1 MYLSVPHSIHPQ
13 SRNKEGSSPQALS
26 GACAELT
33 TTPGQGPSDGV
44 CPCLLLSLSNSRTW
58 YLCAG
63 NPDPTS
69 WLSRRGCAYR
79 MTSDTE
85 GPLPRIR
92 VGAFNQRA
100 IELTRNTQY
109 MSHSFVAFL
118 QLHTSQSEHLH
129 GPTQTSQRQHGG
141 D

>member
-1 MYLSVPHSIHPQ
+1 MYLSVPHSLRPQ
-13 SRNKEGSSPQALS
+13 SGTKEGSSPQALS

-33 TTPGQGPSDGV
+33 ATPAQGRKAPAMVSAPACCCPCQTAERGV
-44 CPCLLLSLSNSRTW
+44 CVLETLTQC
-58 YLCAG
+58 
-63 NPDPTS
+63 
-69 WLSRRGCAYR
+69 RGCAYR
-79 MTSDTE
+79 MTSDAE

-92 VGAFNQRA
+92 VGAFNRRA

-109 MSHSFVAFL
+109 MSQSSVAFL

-129 GPTQTSQRQHGG
+129 GSTQTSQRQHGG